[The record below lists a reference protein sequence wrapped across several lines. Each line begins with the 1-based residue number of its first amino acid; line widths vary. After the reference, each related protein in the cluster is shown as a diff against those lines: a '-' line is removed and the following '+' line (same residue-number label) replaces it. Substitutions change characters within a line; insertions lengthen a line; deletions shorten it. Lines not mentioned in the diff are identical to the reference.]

1 MSLVIMEKV
10 LRDYRSR
17 LQANSRET
25 ERIKM
30 YIRIIAFLRLSVVVV
45 AALIVYLFRNESVE
59 VWGTTVLIGIV
70 LFLSLARVHDR
81 WFRKKEFVDCRDRI
95 IHREL
100 SLLEYRFDGI
110 DGGSEFI
117 DPSHDYSF
125 DLDLFGERSFFAY
138 INRTVTAV
146 GRVALSRELLHPDLK
161 TVSIRER
168 QEAVEEMS
176 CHTDFR
182 IDFQSYGGCSGES
195 RVDTEAI
202 ERLAGMPRFG
212 TGRIVRW
219 LVYAVPAIYLVLFA
233 LWLTGMV
240 AGNVIVAVFIL
251 LLVFSGLFAKRVTR
265 IQEQL
270 NRTLQS
276 LSRYSRLFE
285 MVERT
290 QFRCKPLC
298 ELQSRCVDSN
308 GSVSQRVSRLRHLL
322 SNLDQRYNFVGFA
335 LLNGFLLWDL
345 RQINALDRWLCDNRE
360 K

>member
-17 LQANSRET
+17 LQANTRET

-30 YIRIIAFLRLSVVVV
+30 YIRIIAFLRLSVVIV
-45 AALIVYLFRNESVE
+45 AALIVYLFRNEGVE
-59 VWGTTVLIGIV
+59 VWGTTILIGIV

-125 DLDLFGERSFFAY
+125 DLDLFGEKSFFAY
-138 INRTVTAV
+138 INRTATAV

-161 TVSIRER
+161 TASIRER

-195 RVDTEAI
+195 RVDTC
-202 ERLAGMPRFG
+202 
-212 TGRIVRW
+212 
-219 LVYAVPAIYLVLFA
+219 
-233 LWLTGMV
+233 
-240 AGNVIVAVFIL
+240 L
-251 LLVFSGLFAKRVTR
+251 LYTSMAAHWV
-265 IQEQL
+265 
-270 NRTLQS
+270 
-276 LSRYSRLFE
+276 
-285 MVERT
+285 M
-290 QFRCKPLC
+290 
-298 ELQSRCVDSN
+298 
-308 GSVSQRVSRLRHLL
+308 
-322 SNLDQRYNFVGFA
+322 
-335 LLNGFLLWDL
+335 
-345 RQINALDRWLCDNRE
+345 
-360 K
+360 

>member
-1 MSLVIMEKV
+1 MSLMIMEKV

-30 YIRIIAFLRLSVVVV
+30 YIRIIAFLRLSVVIV
-45 AALIVYLFRNESVE
+45 AALIVYLFRNEGVE

-138 INRTVTAV
+138 INRTATAV

-161 TVSIRER
+161 TASIIRGLFGREPDR
-168 QEAVEEMS
+168 YRGYRTACRNASVRNGADCALAGLCGS
-176 CHTDFR
+176 CGLSCLIRFMVNGNGRRECDRGGFHFFAGFVRSICQAGNPHTRTAQPDASIAFPLFASVR
-182 IDFQSYGGCSGES
+182 DGGADAIS
-195 RVDTEAI
+195 VQAI
-202 ERLAGMPRFG
+202 E
-212 TGRIVRW
+212 
-219 LVYAVPAIYLVLFA
+219 
-233 LWLTGMV
+233 
-240 AGNVIVAVFIL
+240 
-251 LLVFSGLFAKRVTR
+251 
-265 IQEQL
+265 
-270 NRTLQS
+270 
-276 LSRYSRLFE
+276 
-285 MVERT
+285 
-290 QFRCKPLC
+290 
-298 ELQSRCVDSN
+298 
-308 GSVSQRVSRLRHLL
+308 
-322 SNLDQRYNFVGFA
+322 
-335 LLNGFLLWDL
+335 
-345 RQINALDRWLCDNRE
+345 
-360 K
+360 

>member
-1 MSLVIMEKV
+1 MEKV

-219 LVYAVPAIYLVLFA
+219 LVYSCDLSCLIRFMVNGNGRGECDRGGFHF
-233 LWLTGMV
+233 V
-240 AGNVIVAVFIL
+240 AGFFRSICQTGNPHTRTAQPDASIAFSLFTSVRDGGADAISVQAIV
-251 LLVFSGLFAKRVTR
+251 
-265 IQEQL
+265 
-270 NRTLQS
+270 
-276 LSRYSRLFE
+276 
-285 MVERT
+285 
-290 QFRCKPLC
+290 
-298 ELQSRCVDSN
+298 
-308 GSVSQRVSRLRHLL
+308 
-322 SNLDQRYNFVGFA
+322 
-335 LLNGFLLWDL
+335 
-345 RQINALDRWLCDNRE
+345 
-360 K
+360 

>member
-45 AALIVYLFRNESVE
+45 AALIVYLFRNEGVE

-100 SLLEYRFDGI
+100 SLLEYRFDEI

-138 INRTVTAV
+138 INRTATAV

-161 TVSIRER
+161 TASIRER
-168 QEAVEEMS
+168 QEAVE
-176 CHTDFR
+176 
-182 IDFQSYGGCSGES
+182 
-195 RVDTEAI
+195 
-202 ERLAGMPRFG
+202 
-212 TGRIVRW
+212 
-219 LVYAVPAIYLVLFA
+219 
-233 LWLTGMV
+233 
-240 AGNVIVAVFIL
+240 
-251 LLVFSGLFAKRVTR
+251 
-265 IQEQL
+265 
-270 NRTLQS
+270 
-276 LSRYSRLFE
+276 
-285 MVERT
+285 
-290 QFRCKPLC
+290 
-298 ELQSRCVDSN
+298 
-308 GSVSQRVSRLRHLL
+308 
-322 SNLDQRYNFVGFA
+322 
-335 LLNGFLLWDL
+335 
-345 RQINALDRWLCDNRE
+345 
-360 K
+360 